1 MSNLRVRSE
10 TWRLVSIFTEP
21 ISSGEREL
29 SGHFWESDRS
39 EKNQFNVLTLI
50 VGDKKLNGSFRDNA
64 KSLTPG
70 VDPHYEPDLWTT
82 LRTGPWTTPT
92 DPLNGPPQNRGKIV
106 KKYFTYKLSNRL
118 LISVIFR
125 VLHCPNVTEISFLL
139 PPPKRRRIIRKKEE
153 MLQSCSVQPKRCWWK
168 KGMVL
173 LSFAGSIW
181 LWNDVFLGRLSLF
194 VSVIPQF

>member
-92 DPLNGPPQNRGKIV
+92 DPLNGPPPWRDSCDSEIRSRVWVLISGELCYEIEKISHRHV
-106 KKYFTYKLSNRL
+106 FCGNRL
-118 LISVIFR
+118 VTHPTAR
-125 VLHCPNVTEISFLL
+125 VWEEDQTGDGHA
-139 PPPKRRRIIRKKEE
+139 IR
-153 MLQSCSVQPKRCWWK
+153 V
-168 KGMVL
+168 VL
-173 LSFAGSIW
+173 ND
-181 LWNDVFLGRLSLF
+181 LWQR
-194 VSVIPQF
+194 